1 MRRAATELIVAG
13 VMVGFAS
20 LARLD
25 VGAYSMIAI
34 VVTARSWR
42 PLLGGVVVV
51 APVALV
57 LVLAVPVG
65 SLIEQLV
72 WYPIVGPRLY
82 RAIPGPALTALM
94 EPGRT
99 LEWLLYWSPVVL
111 IILAV
116 GRRMRS
122 GSIPRADLALLI
134 LAILCRL
141 QTLGR
146 ADAAHEVQAA
156 VPAILLAAYLFSGSP
171 SRLGRFAIATGA
183 AVFIALAALPLV
195 WLVLPADPYDGALRA
210 AVAGTSRANS
220 AEDEPIFAGE
230 VRNDHALLNP
240 LIAYYLAD
248 RPPGVRDTMY
258 NPGVTT
264 TEQTQRRMVEDL
276 RRHAVRLHPRCAIR
290 RLL

>member
-1 MRRAATELIVAG
+1 
-13 VMVGFAS
+13 MVGLAS

-25 VGAYSMIAI
+25 VGAYSLIAI

-65 SLIEQLV
+65 SLVEQLV

-99 LEWLLYWSPVVL
+99 LGWLLYWSPVVL

-146 ADAAHEVQAA
+146 ADTVHDAEAL
-156 VPAILLAAYLFSGSP
+156 VPAMLLAAFVLSG
-171 SRLGRFAIATGA
+171 RGVIRVGRFAIAAAA
-183 AVFIALAALPLV
+183 AVFIALAALPVV
-195 WLVLPADPYDGALRA
+195 WLTQPADPYDAALRA
-210 AVAGTSRANS
+210 AVSYVRENS
-220 AEDEPIFAGE
+220 GPDEPIFAGE
-230 VRNDHALLNP
+230 VRNNHALLNP

-248 RPPGVRDTMY
+248 RPP
-258 NPGVTT
+258 NCP
-264 TEQTQRRMVEDL
+264 RRWPQAGD
-276 RRHAVRLHPRCAIR
+276 HDD
-290 RLL
+290 